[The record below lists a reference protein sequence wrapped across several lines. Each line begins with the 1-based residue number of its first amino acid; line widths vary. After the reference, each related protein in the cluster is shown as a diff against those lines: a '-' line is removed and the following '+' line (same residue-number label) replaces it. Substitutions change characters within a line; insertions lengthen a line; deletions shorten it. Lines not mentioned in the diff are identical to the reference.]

1 MNKIIRAALVA
12 VFLCAASACSTFES
26 LGDYVSDN
34 PLIAQVATRQAVAQ
48 YIAEGD
54 SIEEELRRAR
64 AVEMRIKKVLLF
76 LDGDPEARVDQL
88 MTVIDDSIEWDELT
102 LRDRLLVESI
112 VRLVE
117 RELEQVNEIDDS
129 VRLVLSVM
137 FETAISAA
145 RIYINR

>member
-12 VFLCAASACSTFES
+12 VFLCAVSACSTFET
-26 LGDYVSDN
+26 LGDYVSEN

-54 SIEEELRRAR
+54 SIEDEIRRAR

-117 RELEQVNEIDDS
+117 SELEQVNQIDES

-145 RIYINR
+145 RLYINR

>member
-1 MNKIIRAALVA
+1 MSKIIRAALVA

-26 LGDYVSDN
+26 LGDYVSEN

-54 SIEEELRRAR
+54 SIEEEIKRAR
-64 AVEMRIKKVLLF
+64 AVELRIKKVLLF
-76 LDGDPEARVDQL
+76 LDGEPEARVDQL

-112 VRLVE
+112 VLLVE

-145 RIYINR
+145 RLYINR